1 VNLAPAEPMTPRT
14 VTVDCP
20 TCGRK
25 VPFEPSNRW
34 RPFCSARCK
43 TVDLGAWAAERYR
56 IAGDARNDD
65 AEGWSEAADPP
76 TRGRDPDA

>member
-1 VNLAPAEPMTPRT
+1 MVA
-14 VTVDCP
+14 TVDCP

-25 VPFEPSNRW
+25 VPFVPASRW

-56 IAGDARNDD
+56 IAGDARDD
-65 AEGWSEAADPP
+65 ATSSDQGETGPEHEDP
-76 TRGRDPDA
+76 RGSR